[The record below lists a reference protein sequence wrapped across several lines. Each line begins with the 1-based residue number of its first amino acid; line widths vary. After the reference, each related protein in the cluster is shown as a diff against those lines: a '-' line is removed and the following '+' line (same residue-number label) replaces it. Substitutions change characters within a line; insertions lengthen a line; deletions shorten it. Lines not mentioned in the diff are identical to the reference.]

1 MNSVMWNGYGM
12 GGFGSLSMLIFG
24 VLAILGI
31 VLLIRWLSDDSR
43 RNSSPILER
52 EMAKP
57 TRQRDEALEIARARL
72 AKGEIMPEEF
82 DSIKR
87 GLEG

>member
-1 MNSVMWNGYGM
+1 MWNGYGM

>member
-1 MNSVMWNGYGM
+1 MWNGYGM
-12 GGFGSLSMLIFG
+12 GGFGGLSMLIFG

>member
-1 MNSVMWNGYGM
+1 MMWNGYGM
-12 GGFGSLSMLIFG
+12 GGMGGFGMLIFG
-24 VLAILGI
+24 ALAVLAI

-43 RNSSPILER
+43 RNPSPILER
-52 EMAKP
+52 ELVKP

-82 DSIKR
+82 ELIKR
-87 GLEG
+87 GLDG

>member
-1 MNSVMWNGYGM
+1 MMWNGYGM
-12 GGFGSLSMLIFG
+12 GGFGGLSMLIFG

-82 DSIKR
+82 GSIKR
-87 GLEG
+87 GLDG

>member
-1 MNSVMWNGYGM
+1 MWNGYGM
-12 GGFGSLSMLIFG
+12 GGMGGFGMLIFG
-24 VLAILGI
+24 ALAILGI

-82 DSIKR
+82 ESIKR
-87 GLEG
+87 GLDG

>member
-12 GGFGSLSMLIFG
+12 GGFGGLSMLIFG

>member
-12 GGFGSLSMLIFG
+12 GGFGGFGMLIFG
-24 VLAILGI
+24 VLAILAI
-31 VLLIRWLSDDSR
+31 VLLIRWLSDDSM
-43 RNSSPILER
+43 RNGSAILER
-52 EMAKP
+52 ELVKP

-82 DSIKR
+82 ESIKR
-87 GLEG
+87 GLDG

>member
-12 GGFGSLSMLIFG
+12 GGFGGLSMLIFG

-82 DSIKR
+82 ESIKR

>member
-12 GGFGSLSMLIFG
+12 GGFGMLIFG
-24 VLAILGI
+24 ALAILAI

-43 RNSSPILER
+43 RNSSLILER
-52 EMAKP
+52 ELAKP

-72 AKGEIMPEEF
+72 AKGEIMREEF
-82 DSIKR
+82 ESIKR
-87 GLEG
+87 GHKG